1 MIDYK
6 SIIEELEPEK
16 IKELLYTLGAEQVIE
31 KPGHFITN
39 TICHNEEG
47 GSLKLYY
54 YFNSHLFTCFTECGN
69 MNIFSFLNKYV
80 FHLLIQNILLV
91 EFFYKNL

>member
-6 SIIEELEPEK
+6 AIVEELEPEK
-16 IKELLYTLGAEQVIE
+16 IKELLYTLGVEQVIE
-31 KPGHFITN
+31 KPGYFITN

-54 YFNSHLFTCFTECGN
+54 YFNSHLFTCFTECGS
-69 MNIFSFLNKYV
+69 MTIFQFMKHY
-80 FHLLIQNILLV
+80 
-91 EFFYKNL
+91 